1 MFGNILDVWRILTIP
16 RNRKF
21 RYVKSIEILNFFG
34 VFHMDQISE
43 TFSFSLLVAAPS
55 CCSQRGMDFV
65 TRRVKI
71 LVAHAKLLGDVCPGS
86 DRIPVYRLVNGWF
99 IPDYSFSW
107 TNREGVLDLAYHD
120 CFQCAYLT
128 ETRLFQGVF
137 KLRRHVPL
145 DCIEIIVVHASCCA
159 PSHATWRAIIY
170 CMICLFSLGD

>member
-1 MFGNILDVWRILTIP
+1 MFGEYLQFLETGNLDTWNPQFLWRISHGPDI
-16 RNRKF
+16 RNLQFLLAGCRTVVLHAARYGFCNTTCEDLGGSRK
-21 RYVKSIEILNFFG
+21 
-34 VFHMDQISE
+34 
-43 TFSFSLLVAAPS
+43 AA
-55 CCSQRGMDFV
+55 
-65 TRRVKI
+65 RR
-71 LVAHAKLLGDVCPGS
+71 CPGS
-86 DRIPVYRLVNGWF
+86 DTIPVYRLVNGWF

-107 TNREGVLDLAYHD
+107 TNRESVLDLAYHD

-137 KLRRHVPL
+137 KLRHVPL